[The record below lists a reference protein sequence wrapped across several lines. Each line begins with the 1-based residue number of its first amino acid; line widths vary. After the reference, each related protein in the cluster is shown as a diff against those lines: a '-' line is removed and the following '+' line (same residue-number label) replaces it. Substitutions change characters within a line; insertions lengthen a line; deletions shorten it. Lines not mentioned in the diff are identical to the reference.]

1 MKLKWFMVLFAGSYD
16 HTVKLFDART
26 KSSVMTIE
34 HGQPVESVLLFPS
47 GGLLVS
53 AGNSVKSNF
62 FFVALIW
69 EILNLILSCV
79 VFSFGNKVVSDIS
92 AGFLK
97 DLWESVDLEGE
108 GSGLFVSDQIF
119 L

>member
-1 MKLKWFMVLFAGSYD
+1 MVVIVHEVIEMMKLKLIMVVFAGSYD

-26 KSSVMTIE
+26 KSSIITIE

-53 AGNSVKSNF
+53 AGTSAKSDF
-62 FFVALIW
+62 FFVSLMY
-69 EILNLILSCV
+69 LSCFLL
-79 VFSFGNKVVSDIS
+79 VFSFSSEVVSDVR

-97 DLWESVDLEGE
+97 NL
-108 GSGLFVSDQIF
+108 
-119 L
+119 

>member
-1 MKLKWFMVLFAGSYD
+1 MAVLVLEIIDIMKLKIYTVVFAGSYD

-53 AGNSVKSNF
+53 AGTSIKSNF
-62 FFVALIW
+62 FSVALIC
-69 EILNLILSCV
+69 EILQLLLSCL
-79 VFSFGNKVVSDIS
+79 VFSFGNEVVSDVT

-97 DLWESVDLEGE
+97 DLL
-108 GSGLFVSDQIF
+108 
-119 L
+119 